1 MLDKI
6 THYGMATF
14 YNAILGIF
22 SIFILT
28 KFYSFTDFGKIA
40 LFILIGNISGNILTF
55 GLGKATQ
62 RFYFESL
69 KENTIESFKILNF
82 SKFIIIFFIFLI
94 SFSIFIILKDEF
106 NIFLKLRKAL
116 VF

>member
-55 GLGKATQ
+55 GLGKAHKD
-62 RFYFESL
+62 F
-69 KENTIESFKILNF
+69 IL
-82 SKFIIIFFIFLI
+82 
-94 SFSIFIILKDEF
+94 
-106 NIFLKLRKAL
+106 R
-116 VF
+116 V